1 MYTPLLIGLLAA
13 AMQQTDT
20 TVTVRPNARLELEN
34 FGGSIAVKT
43 WDRNQ
48 VRVHATHGR
57 RDWVEVSA
65 TPSVVRIEA
74 ESKLGMA
81 HTVDYEITV
90 PASMSVDLSG
100 TYTSIDVQGVR
111 GEVAAE
117 TVKGD
122 VIVNGGSGRIRLE
135 SVEGKIVLSNARGRV
150 DASTVNQGI
159 NLSDVVGDVTVETV
173 NGAIILERV
182 QASAVDAATVN
193 GTIVYD
199 GTLRDG
205 GDYVLSTHNGGIWV
219 VVPNNANATVTVST
233 FNGKLDTSFNVNV
246 REMSNR
252 KRFSFV
258 IGGGSAKLDL
268 ETFGGDVRLIRPG
281 EPRPNFTSGKRD
293 VKVKSKDFDH

>member
-1 MYTPLLIGLLAA
+1 MFTPLLIGVLAVS
-13 AMQQTDT
+13 MQQSDT
-20 TVTVRPNARLELEN
+20 TVSVRPNARLELEN
-34 FGGSIAVKT
+34 FGGSISVKT

-48 VRVHATHGR
+48 VRVQATHGR

-65 TPSVVRIEA
+65 TPSVVRVEA
-74 ESKLGMA
+74 ESRVGMA
-81 HTVDYEITV
+81 HTVDYQITV
-90 PASMSVDLSG
+90 PAAMSLDLSG
-100 TYTSIDVQGVR
+100 TYTSIEVQGVQ
-111 GEVAAE
+111 GEISCE

-135 SVEGKIVLSNARGRV
+135 SVEGRIIVSNARGRV

-159 NLSDVVGDVTVETV
+159 HLTDVSGDVAAETV

-199 GTLRDG
+199 GALRDG

-233 FNGKLDTSFNVNV
+233 FNGKLDTSFNVNLK
-246 REMSNR
+246 EATNR

-258 IGGGSAKLDL
+258 IGNGSAKLDL
-268 ETFGGDVRLIRPG
+268 ETFGGDVRLRRPG
-281 EPRPNFTSGKRD
+281 EARPSFTSGET
-293 VKVKSKDFDH
+293 KVKSKNDDH

>member
-1 MYTPLLIGLLAA
+1 MVTPLLIGLLVAS
-13 AMQQTDT
+13 MQTTDT

-48 VRVHATHGR
+48 VRVQATHGR
-57 RDWVEVSA
+57 RDWIEVSA
-65 TPSVVRIEA
+65 TPSVVRVEA
-74 ESKLGMA
+74 ESRVGMA
-81 HTVDYEITV
+81 HTVDYQITI

-100 TYTSIDVQGVR
+100 TYTSIDVQGVQ
-111 GEVAAE
+111 GEVACE

-122 VIVNGGSGRIRLE
+122 VIVNGGTGRLRLE
-135 SVEGKIVLSNARGRV
+135 SVEGRIIVSNARGRI

-159 NLSDVVGDVTVETV
+159 HLTDVTGDIAAETV

-182 QASAVDAATVN
+182 QAGAVDAATVN

-219 VVPNNANATVTVST
+219 VVPNNANATVSVST

-246 REMSNR
+246 KEVSNR

-258 IGGGSAKLDL
+258 IGSGSAKLDL
-268 ETFGGDVRLIRPG
+268 ETFGGDVRLRRPG
-281 EPRPNFTSGKRD
+281 EPRPNFTSGAD
-293 VKVKSKDFDH
+293 TKVKAKNNER